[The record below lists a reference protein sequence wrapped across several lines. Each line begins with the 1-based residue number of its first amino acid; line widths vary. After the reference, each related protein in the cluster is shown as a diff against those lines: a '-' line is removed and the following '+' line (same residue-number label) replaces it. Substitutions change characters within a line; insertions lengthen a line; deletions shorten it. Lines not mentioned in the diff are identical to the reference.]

1 MELREVIEWLY
12 VSMKVRNYDE
22 RDMEKIADL
31 SLEILDSMGRK
42 YFYPVSIFV
51 YVSYFNN
58 KATVE
63 DFHRLFSPYYSEEQ
77 ISEIILHGMR
87 VLKKLK
93 NEDKRIGSGTSYFC
107 LLLADYYNKNNI
119 LNT

>member
-1 MELREVIEWLY
+1 MEREIIERFY
-12 VSMKVRNYDE
+12 MSMKVRNYNE

-42 YFYPVSIFV
+42 YFFPVSIFV
-51 YVSYFNN
+51 FLSYFSD
-58 KATVE
+58 KATIE

-77 ISEIILHGMR
+77 ISEIILHGMK

-107 LLLADYYNKNNI
+107 LLLADYFSKNNI